1 MTLTDIVGSK
11 TLAYKEAFKY
21 ESPGSGLILG
31 NRPRK

>member
-31 NRPRK
+31 NRQRK